1 MRGRSAKRGQ
11 ISIFSE
17 GRRTVAVMWRVAAAC
32 VLVAL
37 AACARPDDRRSIALV
52 AKAMDSEFWIAVR
65 DGARAAAE
73 GKDVQLSVLAPDREI
88 NIDQQVAILED
99 QIQRGADVLVV
110 APTGSAQVLPVL
122 EQAVSRRIPVVL
134 VDADAPLAGKA
145 SYVGT
150 DNKAGG
156 ALAARHLSERIG
168 SGKVALISGVP
179 GNQSQDDRAEGFT
192 ATLSGAPGIQLVARQ
207 PANSERALGMTVME
221 NILTAHPDLRGV
233 FATNDQMALGAVQAV
248 EARGLRGKVLVVGFD
263 ATAEAVQAIQE
274 GRMSASVAQRPFE
287 MGRKS
292 VEAAL
297 ALLEGRSVEPRIDT
311 GTELVTEANA
321 ASYRK

>member
-1 MRGRSAKRGQ
+1 VCCALLALCACGRGEDQ
-11 ISIFSE
+11 
-17 GRRTVAVMWRVAAAC
+17 
-32 VLVAL
+32 
-37 AACARPDDRRSIALV
+37 RSIALV
-52 AKAMDSEFWIAVR
+52 AKAMDSEFWLAVR

-73 GKDVQLSVLAPDREI
+73 GKNVQLSVLAPDREI

-110 APTGSAQVLPVL
+110 APTGSAQVVPVL
-122 EQAVSRRIPVVL
+122 EQAIKRKVPVIL
-134 VDADAPLAGKA
+134 VDADAPLTGKS

-150 DNKAGG
+150 DNRAGG
-156 ALAARHLSERIG
+156 ALAARHLIERIG

-179 GNQSQDDRAEGFT
+179 GNQSQDDRAQGFVQT
-192 ATLSGAPGIQLVARQ
+192 LAATPGMQLVAQQ
-207 PANSERALGMTVME
+207 PANSERSLGMTVME

-233 FATNDQMALGAVQAV
+233 FATNDQMALGAVEAI

-263 ATAEAVQAIQE
+263 ATAEAINAIAE

-287 MGRKS
+287 MGRQS

-297 ALLEGRSVEPRIDT
+297 AILDGTPVEPRIDT
-311 GTELVTEANA
+311 GTELVTSANA